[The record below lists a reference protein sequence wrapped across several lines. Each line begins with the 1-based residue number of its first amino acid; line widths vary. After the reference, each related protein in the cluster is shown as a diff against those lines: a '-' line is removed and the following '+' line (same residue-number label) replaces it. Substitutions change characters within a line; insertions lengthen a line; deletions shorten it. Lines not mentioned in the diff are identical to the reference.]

1 MKRETDTL
9 SVQSMMENEPTIM
22 ALAKDTVR
30 TFNGLLSDL
39 VALRIAKGLTQAEVA
54 KRVGT
59 SEEVIIELE
68 AHDANPPLIH
78 LARYA
83 HALHAKVTIS
93 VSDADV
99 DETSS

>member
-1 MKRETDTL
+1 MTRERDTL
-9 SVQSMMENEPTIM
+9 SIQSMMENEPTIM

-39 VALRIAKGLTQAEVA
+39 VDLRIAKGLTQAEVA

-59 SEEVIIELE
+59 SEEVIMELE
-68 AHDANPPLIH
+68 AHDANPTLIH
-78 LARYA
+78 LARYS
-83 HALHAKVTIS
+83 HSLLAKVSIS
-93 VSDADV
+93 VSDS

>member
-1 MKRETDTL
+1 MTRETDTL

-54 KRVGT
+54 QRMGAA
-59 SEEVIIELE
+59 EEFIVELE
-68 AHDANPPLIH
+68 THDANPTLIH

-83 HALHAKVTIS
+83 HALHAKVSIS
-93 VSDADV
+93 VSDS